1 TATSAAKSMPFPDFL
16 GAFSLT
22 LFSADQKGEA
32 ADSHIPQF
40 GCELPFEGVKKV
52 KENAPKKSGKGML
65 FAALVAVTAL
75 LAAGAWWYKSHQAGG
90 VLAGVFSRQAP
101 VASAMARAKPDRSN
115 ANVPGNA
122 APA

>member
-1 TATSAAKSMPFPDFL
+1 LSSRLQTAARFRTEECANPLDELMAPLAAPIK
-16 GAFSLT
+16 
-22 LFSADQKGEA
+22 KERA

-40 GCELPFEGVKKV
+40 GSELPFEGVKKV
-52 KENAPKKSGKGML
+52 KENAPKKPGKGML

-101 VASAMARAKPDRSN
+101 VASAMARAKP
-115 ANVPGNA
+115 
-122 APA
+122 